1 MKGGGDH
8 SERAP
13 YSYRTEKTYLY
24 WIRFFI
30 HFHNKQHPENM
41 NEKEV
46 EQFLIFLAVHRR
58 VSASTQ
64 NQALCSI
71 VFMYKHILKKPL
83 ENLNY
88 GFSKTPKNVPQV
100 LSHSEAMTIIDRL
113 SGVYQLIASIQY
125 GAGLR
130 ISEALRLRIKDFDV
144 NKNTLHI
151 YRSKGNKS
159 RVTLLPEKL
168 TAIIKKQM
176 DYAYRLHQQDIDD
189 GFGIGYY
196 GGIRPLI
203 PETFGHPFR

>member
-1 MKGGGDH
+1 
-8 SERAP
+8 
-13 YSYRTEKTYLY
+13 
-24 WIRFFI
+24 
-30 HFHNKQHPENM
+30 M